1 MARFNELFSEAILS
15 CGLPASDLD
24 RVFNAFNKLIMLD
37 AFVTSDQVAQ
47 FARRRVIES
56 GKAML
61 EMSTPVTSIW
71 DGILLLPLVGVVDS
85 QRTQDIMDKSLSRIA
100 ETRARMFVMDISGV
114 VTVDTAVANNFIRI
128 TQATRLMGCD
138 CIISG
143 ISPNVART
151 LVELGANVGEV
162 RTTAT
167 LRDALA
173 TRAGDDRADGA
184 GGPDGRRVRHCERR
198 RRSGRRTSWEKDVW
212 SSPGCDRTLVA
223 TIEGPSMQGALRRP
237 WSTPCPRRKRASGGQ
252 CRLRSLGLRDDGLD
266 EFAALQ
272 RAVRM
277 PSIGLACGRIVA
289 GLRPGIVAYVVS
301 SGVELGHL
309 RSALDLE
316 SRWRRSVR
324 TEHEREPEPDHEA
337 RSDPEDNSAI
347 EFEPN
352 GPGEVRY
359 SDGG

>member
-1 MARFNELFSEAILS
+1 MSQSLEVNSLLERFDVTPEDRAALKTGGDAMKAAGKVNAVIDSWWVWLEKQPEFSIFFSSQETVERVKRLQTVYWENFFSDAIDQDYVDYRVHIGQIHAQRDMSNLIYFAAMARFNELFSEAILS

-85 QRTQDIMDKSLSRIA
+85 QRTHDIMDKSLSRIA

-167 LRDALA
+167 LRDALQLALA
-173 TRAGDDRADGA
+173 TLEPTVR
-184 GGPDGRRVRHCERR
+184 GGRGQGE
-198 RRSGRRTSWEKDVW
+198 
-212 SSPGCDRTLVA
+212 
-223 TIEGPSMQGALRRP
+223 GALR
-237 WSTPCPRRKRASGGQ
+237 
-252 CRLRSLGLRDDGLD
+252 
-266 EFAALQ
+266 
-272 RAVRM
+272 
-277 PSIGLACGRIVA
+277 
-289 GLRPGIVAYVVS
+289 
-301 SGVELGHL
+301 
-309 RSALDLE
+309 
-316 SRWRRSVR
+316 
-324 TEHEREPEPDHEA
+324 
-337 RSDPEDNSAI
+337 
-347 EFEPN
+347 
-352 GPGEVRY
+352 
-359 SDGG
+359 

>member
-1 MARFNELFSEAILS
+1 MSQSLEVTSLLERFDINQDDLAALKTGGDAMKAAGKVNAVIDSWYVWLEKQPEFPIFFSTQETVERVKRLQTVYWENFFSDEIDQDYVDYRVHIGQVHAQRDMSNLIYFAAMARFNELFSEAILS

-167 LRDALA
+167 LRDALQLALA
-173 TRAGDDRADGA
+173 TLEPTVR
-184 GGPDGRRVRHCERR
+184 GGRGQGE
-198 RRSGRRTSWEKDVW
+198 
-212 SSPGCDRTLVA
+212 
-223 TIEGPSMQGALRRP
+223 GALR
-237 WSTPCPRRKRASGGQ
+237 
-252 CRLRSLGLRDDGLD
+252 
-266 EFAALQ
+266 
-272 RAVRM
+272 
-277 PSIGLACGRIVA
+277 
-289 GLRPGIVAYVVS
+289 
-301 SGVELGHL
+301 
-309 RSALDLE
+309 
-316 SRWRRSVR
+316 
-324 TEHEREPEPDHEA
+324 
-337 RSDPEDNSAI
+337 
-347 EFEPN
+347 
-352 GPGEVRY
+352 
-359 SDGG
+359 